1 MAFSKTAKAKIV
13 KSDISYTDWNGIA
26 PRSMR
31 VAANN
36 NLIKEYSPDQYLFS
50 HCTIMSSVDVDEN
63 GPKNDR
69 GWSYRITP
77 ETQCHINS
85 NFDSWE
91 RKLLLA
97 TYQTFIGA
105 ESYIEHIQ
113 IKELSKGKIID
124 AVARDIGSSLYIDI
138 LVANDRK
145 HTELINSIVSGEI
158 STLSMGCSVSY
169 CTCTKCGNVA
179 HDDTDLCQ
187 CIKYMKG
194 NVFYDEKGQKNII
207 CELCGVS
214 SDPKSCTFIEA
225 SWVENPAFKGAV
237 MRNILSI
244 DSSDTA
250 MGEQIKAAFS
260 IQREDP
266 TGKIKKS
273 YRLLKADD
281 GFNFDDMGSEGSDD
295 SGDGGDDED
304 KKKDNKKTIA
314 DLTDELKEYLKGK
327 ALSEL
332 KEEMSQKPQK
342 ADTGSE
348 NTNENLIRSSLSFP
362 DFKQRYA
369 SYSNSLSLYRIYEG
383 LVSVRTAG
391 WKSLPIKGF
400 TGKEILALSHFIATQ
415 NNLPTLN
422 KKDCDAII
430 KVGGTQ
436 SFAGPKEYLVAIAK
450 TAGIKKMSLD
460 AAKSLIDNG
469 NLYSMGIDVVPS
481 GISNG

>member
-1 MAFSKTAKAKIV
+1 MA
-13 KSDISYTDWNGIA
+13 
-26 PRSMR
+26 
-31 VAANN
+31 
-36 NLIKEYSPDQYLFS
+36 
-50 HCTIMSSVDVDEN
+50 SVDVDEA

-69 GWSYRITP
+69 GWPYRITP
-77 ETQCHINS
+77 ETDMFINA
-85 NFDSWE
+85 NMDSWE
-91 RKLLLA
+91 RSLLSL
-97 TYQTFIGA
+97 TYKTFEGA
-105 ESYIEHIQ
+105 ENYVEHIQ

-124 AVARDIGSSLYIDI
+124 AVARDMGVAVYIDI
-138 LVANDRK
+138 LVATDRK
-145 HTELINSIVSGEI
+145 HTELVKEIMAGTI
-158 STLSMGCSVSY
+158 STLSMGCS
-169 CTCTKCGNVA
+169 CTFCICTKCGNIA

-194 NVFYDEKGQKNII
+194 NTFYDEKGQKHRIA
-207 CELCGVS
+207 ELCGHK
-214 SDPKSCTFIEA
+214 SDPSSVKFIEA

-237 MRNILSI
+237 MRNILSV
-244 DSSDTA
+244 DASDTV

-281 GFNFDDMGSEGSDD
+281 GFNFDDMGSEGGDD
-295 SGDGGDDED
+295 SGDGGDED

-348 NTNENLIRSSLSFP
+348 NTNENLIRSSLSFS

-369 SYSNSLSLYRIYEG
+369 SYSNPLSLYRIYEG

-422 KKDCDAII
+422 KKACDAII

-469 NLYSMGIDVVPS
+469 NLYSMGVDIVPS